1 MTDAKTVDRRMLLRG
16 AGVAG
21 ASLAGVAA
29 TAGAASAHGGGDHG
43 RTGVVGSWLI
53 THTDDPPSN
62 QVGHTVVSFALGGVF
77 TAVEINPVE
86 PPGAGAW
93 SAYRDRFKV
102 TFWTGDPGD
111 PAAKQPPAV
120 VKVDVRGKVQGD
132 HIAGTY
138 RVTVYDAKTN
148 QQVGTGSGKFAGD
161 RVTTH

>member
-21 ASLAGVAA
+21 ATLAGVTA
-29 TAGAASAHGGGDHG
+29 TAGAASAHGDGGHDS
-43 RTGVVGSWLI
+43 GVLGSWLV

-62 QVGHTVVSFALGGVF
+62 QTGHAVVSFAAGGVL
-77 TAVEINPVE
+77 TIVEINPVE

-93 SAYRDRFKV
+93 SSHGDRFKG

-111 PAAKQPPAV
+111 PKAKQPPV
-120 VKVDVRGKVQGD
+120 VVRVDLRGKVRGD
-132 HIAGTY
+132 HASGTY

-148 QQVGTGSGKFAGD
+148 KQLDTGTGKFVGERITAD
-161 RVTTH
+161 